1 VATYNPYRTS
11 SDLVLGVLGKLGILS
26 PGQSVSPEDFAT
38 ISNNLDSLFRKLGA
52 LEIVYVAD
60 PNNIPGEW
68 FMDLILIV
76 TGEVAEDFGAT
87 DAELDRMI
95 NRGLGGSGA
104 VPVGAGAA
112 AQSLK
117 VMLRG
122 RPTGEPLRTESF

>member
-1 VATYNPYRTS
+1 MATYNPYRTS
-11 SDLVLGVLGKLGILS
+11 SDLVLGALGKLGVFS
-26 PGQSVSPEDFAT
+26 PGQSVSPEDFST

-52 LEIVYVAD
+52 LEIVYVSD

-68 FMDLILIV
+68 FADLVLIV
-76 TGEVAEDFGAT
+76 AGESADDFGAVGQ
-87 DAELDRMI
+87 ELDTMI